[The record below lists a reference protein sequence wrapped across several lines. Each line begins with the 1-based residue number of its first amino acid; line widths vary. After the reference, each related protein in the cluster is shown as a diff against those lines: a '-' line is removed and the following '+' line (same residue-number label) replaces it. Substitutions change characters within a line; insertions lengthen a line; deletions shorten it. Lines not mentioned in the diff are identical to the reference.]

1 MKKLCRNQ
9 QLKQLGSQTFDILV
23 IGGGATGAGI
33 ALDAASR
40 GLSVALVERND
51 FASGTSSHSSKL
63 IHGGVRYLEAAVTRL
78 DLAQWRLVREAL
90 RERAIL
96 LDIAP
101 HLIRPLRTL
110 VPARSWYQLL
120 RHRIGLWLYDR
131 AAGRTLIAPS
141 TLLSCQQM
149 LASFPHLESTRLK
162 GGVAYHDASFDD
174 ARMVISL
181 LLTAVQ
187 RGAVIANHME
197 TEGFEETNGRLSA
210 ARVTNRLDG
219 SRHLVRARIIINATG
234 PYSDHLRQ
242 LEHPA
247 NKSRLTLSRG
257 SHLVLDKSWS
267 PANDALLIPSTS
279 DGRVLFVLP
288 WQGHTLIGTT
298 DVPASIQDD
307 LLPAR
312 KEEQYLLDHLQQW
325 FAVDTCTHNI
335 LARWAGLRPLIATS
349 ATDTAGIVREHLV
362 ETGRK
367 GLVSVLGGK
376 WTTYRKMAEE
386 AVDHAIVTARLQ
398 PSGPC
403 VTRTLKLLGTE
414 GYTPGLAGQLM
425 SGFGLAEDIALHL
438 VHAYGGLAQTLLEHA
453 GQQGHRRLLAGHPY
467 IRAEI
472 AWARERE
479 MAVTNEDFLLRRLR
493 IGMLD
498 EQAACR
504 LAARI
509 ALET

>member
-162 GGVAYHDASFDD
+162 GALPIMMQA
-174 ARMVISL
+174 
-181 LLTAVQ
+181 LTMHA
-187 RGAVIANHME
+187 
-197 TEGFEETNGRLSA
+197 
-210 ARVTNRLDG
+210 
-219 SRHLVRARIIINATG
+219 
-234 PYSDHLRQ
+234 
-242 LEHPA
+242 
-247 NKSRLTLSRG
+247 
-257 SHLVLDKSWS
+257 WS
-267 PANDALLIPSTS
+267 
-279 DGRVLFVLP
+279 
-288 WQGHTLIGTT
+288 
-298 DVPASIQDD
+298 
-307 LLPAR
+307 
-312 KEEQYLLDHLQQW
+312 
-325 FAVDTCTHNI
+325 
-335 LARWAGLRPLIATS
+335 
-349 ATDTAGIVREHLV
+349 
-362 ETGRK
+362 
-367 GLVSVLGGK
+367 
-376 WTTYRKMAEE
+376 
-386 AVDHAIVTARLQ
+386 
-398 PSGPC
+398 
-403 VTRTLKLLGTE
+403 
-414 GYTPGLAGQLM
+414 
-425 SGFGLAEDIALHL
+425 
-438 VHAYGGLAQTLLEHA
+438 
-453 GQQGHRRLLAGHPY
+453 
-467 IRAEI
+467 
-472 AWARERE
+472 
-479 MAVTNEDFLLRRLR
+479 
-493 IGMLD
+493 
-498 EQAACR
+498 
-504 LAARI
+504 
-509 ALET
+509 